1 LDASSEQNF
10 DKYGPNKSG
19 TTPSP
24 EVSQGSGLF
33 RKITSLSDDMVSSVP
48 VGSDRYTLARL
59 LHSSALKFLSSSIAL
74 SLQNSLALDSGSN
87 SLPIANSDSSPA
99 ECEFDVNDQIPS
111 FAHSF
116 YSLLVDLH
124 EMFNNL
130 PAIDKALVY
139 ARKMLADV
147 EKGKEVHCE
156 VLSHVNKFRIA
167 VEGLRVALNSTARS
181 PLKKEKNNPKNPNFY
196 ELPYEDK
203 SHVVLAQALK
213 GRLEI
218 IFVFLV
224 IEKGQYLLLR
234 ISFQVYI
241 YMQQSCTVHKGDMP

>member
-1 LDASSEQNF
+1 MVYFRALKYKLRNNSEHNS
-10 DKYGPNKSG
+10 DIDGANKSC
-19 TTPSP
+19 TTPSL

-33 RKITSLSDDMVSSVP
+33 RKLTSLSDDMVSSVP
-48 VGSDRYTLARL
+48 VGSDRYTLVTL

-87 SLPIANSDSSPA
+87 SVPIANSASSPA

-111 FAHSF
+111 FTHSF
-116 YSLLVDLH
+116 YSLLLVDLH

-167 VEGLRVALNSTARS
+167 VE
-181 PLKKEKNNPKNPNFY
+181 
-196 ELPYEDK
+196 
-203 SHVVLAQALK
+203 
-213 GRLEI
+213 
-218 IFVFLV
+218 
-224 IEKGQYLLLR
+224 
-234 ISFQVYI
+234 
-241 YMQQSCTVHKGDMP
+241 